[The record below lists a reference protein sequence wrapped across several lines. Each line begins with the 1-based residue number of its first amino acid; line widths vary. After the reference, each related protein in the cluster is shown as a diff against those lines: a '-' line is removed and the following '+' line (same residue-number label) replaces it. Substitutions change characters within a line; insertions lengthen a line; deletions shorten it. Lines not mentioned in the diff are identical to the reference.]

1 MARVK
6 LFRKA
11 AFPGSEAGTS
21 AVEFALLSP
30 LYFLLLMGMAAYGLY
45 FGVSHSLQ
53 QIAADA
59 ARAAVAGLSPQERER
74 IASGYV
80 LRNAGSYPLIDEEH
94 LSVET
99 GDNPQDPTQFI
110 ISLDYDALSLPIWNL
125 FDGLPLPPVTIT
137 RRSTIR
143 IGGL

>member
-1 MARVK
+1 MPRVRR
-6 LFRKA
+6 FRKA
-11 AFPGSEAGTS
+11 AFPSSEAGTS

-59 ARAAVAGLSPQERER
+59 ARAAIAGLTPQEREQ
-74 IASGYV
+74 IAAGYV
-80 LRNAGSYPLIDEEH
+80 LRNARTYPLIDGDH
-94 LSVET
+94 LTVET
-99 GDNPQDPTQFI
+99 GDSPQDPTQFV

-125 FDGLPLPPVTIT
+125 LDGLPLPPVTIT